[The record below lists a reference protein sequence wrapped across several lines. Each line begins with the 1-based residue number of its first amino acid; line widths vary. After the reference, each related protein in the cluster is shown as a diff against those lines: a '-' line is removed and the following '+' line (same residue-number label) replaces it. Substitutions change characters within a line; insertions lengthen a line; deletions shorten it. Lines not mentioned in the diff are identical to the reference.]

1 MQLAPLLPA
10 MGRHRRPRRPLTSPA
25 PPAALRDV
33 QKVVITKPYRFVPP
47 KRGTFWWRLFQPALG
62 PYLERTAGITKV
74 DCHGTHRLRE
84 SLRAGHGV
92 MLVPNHSR
100 PCDPLVLGT
109 LSYELGQPLYIV
121 ASWHTFMQNRLQSFL
136 LPRLGVFSIYREG
149 TDREA
154 LKMAMQVTAEAKRP
168 LVIFPE
174 GVISRHNDK
183 LNHLMEGTAL
193 MARGAAKQ
201 RTAANPPGK
210 VVVHPVA
217 IRYFFEGNI
226 EASVLPV
233 VRDIEHRLTWRSQDH
248 VPLKERIGKIGSALL
263 TLKEVEYLGG
273 PQSGSV
279 ADRLERLID
288 RLLVPL
294 ETEWVKGR
302 REKEIVGRVKLL
314 RTAIV
319 PEMVNG
325 SLSESELQRRWRH
338 LADMYLAQQL
348 SCYPPDYLAA
358 DPTPERLLE
367 TVERFEE
374 DLTDK
379 ARPHSPMRAR
389 VEVGEAIEVSPERA
403 RGSDSDPLMLAI
415 RDQLER
421 MLAASARTERAAH
434 PAAV

>member
-1 MQLAPLLPA
+1 
-10 MGRHRRPRRPLTSPA
+10 
-25 PPAALRDV
+25 V
-33 QKVVITKPYRFVPP
+33 QNVVIAKPYRFVPP
-47 KRGTFWWRLFQPALG
+47 QRGTLWWRIFRPILPA
-62 PYLERTAGITKV
+62 YLRRTAGIQHV
-74 DCHGTHRLRE
+74 ECRGTDRLRA
-84 SLRAGHGV
+84 SLAAKHGI
-92 MLVPNHSR
+92 MLAPNHCR
-100 PCDPLVLGT
+100 PCDPMVLGP
-109 LSYELGQPLYIV
+109 LAYEIGRPFYIV
-121 ASWHTFMQNRLQSFL
+121 ASWHVFMQNRLQSFL

-149 TDREA
+149 SDREA
-154 LKMAMQVTAEAKRP
+154 LKTAMQVTAEAERP

-201 RTAANPPGK
+201 RAAANPPGK

-217 IRYFFEGNI
+217 IRYFFDGDI
-226 EASVLPV
+226 TATATSAL
-233 VRDIEHRLTWRSQDH
+233 RDIEHRLTWHPQDDLPLSERIARIG
-248 VPLKERIGKIGSALL
+248 VALLALKEM
-263 TLKEVEYLGG
+263 EYFGTAHTG
-273 PQSGSV
+273 TV
-279 ADRLERLID
+279 AERLDRLID

-294 ETEWVKGR
+294 ENEWVKGR

-319 PEMVNG
+319 PEMANG
-325 SLSESELQRRWRH
+325 TLNEVELQRRWRH

-348 SCYPPDYLAA
+348 ACYPPDYLAA

-374 DLTDK
+374 DMTDR
-379 ARPHSPMRAR
+379 ARVHAPMRAV

-403 RGSDSDPLMLAI
+403 RGVDGDPLMNAI
-415 RDQLER
+415 REQLET
-421 MLAASARTERAAH
+421 MLANSARVARSDK